1 MLKRRSDVNYLTI
14 KGEFIARRFSKIYV
28 PVPVGSMLLINNHF
42 WLHGRD
48 KFLPHPALRRELLR
62 QRGYFTPVL

>member
-1 MLKRRSDVNYLTI
+1 
-14 KGEFIARRFSKIYV
+14 
-28 PVPVGSMLLINNHF
+28 MLLINNHF